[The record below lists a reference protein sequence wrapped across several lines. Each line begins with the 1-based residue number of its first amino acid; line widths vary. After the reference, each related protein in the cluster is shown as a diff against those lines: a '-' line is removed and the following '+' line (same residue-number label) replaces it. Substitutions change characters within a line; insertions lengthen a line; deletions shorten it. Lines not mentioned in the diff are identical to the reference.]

1 MNNAVINAESGG
13 PDLELHEGQS
23 NSKKS
28 AGESASFL
36 CSSFS
41 SDLLYW
47 TLTLLTCRRAVWC
60 VCVCR

>member
-41 SDLLYW
+41 SDFTHL
-47 TLTLLTCRRAVWC
+47 
-60 VCVCR
+60 